1 MSNQFVDVPGAIETI
16 ARGEIVIV
24 CDDEDHANEGDL
36 TMAAELVTPED
47 INFMIIHGRGLICLL
62 MSHEMVDRLGIHG
75 YPSRPFWRASPGGEE
90 KLLSLFEEHTQIITC
105 HKAGKPREFGRKVL
119 IEEVDGGI
127 VSRYEILE
135 EVGRE
140 HPHLPASLEAHQ
152 EHFGRA
158 PELLAADRGLYSAN
172 NERLARQ
179 AGVKRVV
186 LPKRAGVSRT
196 SGSSTRS
203 NAGSQARL
211 QVQSGDRRSH
221 QRPCA
226 HLRAG
231 SLPGARRRRDE

>member
-1 MSNQFVDVPGAIETI
+1 
-16 ARGEIVIV
+16 
-24 CDDEDHANEGDL
+24 
-36 TMAAELVTPED
+36 LVTPED

-90 KLLSLFEEHTQIITC
+90 KLLSLFEEHTQIITR